1 MGFAVPPS
9 TDTIAAIATAPGRG
23 GVGVIRISGP
33 LAVSVAEAVVG
44 DCPPPRHAAYR
55 RFVDAHGEA
64 IDSGLVLYFP
74 GPASYTGE
82 DVLELQGHGGPVVLD
97 AVLARVLDLGCRAA
111 EAGEFTRRAF
121 ENQRLDLSQAEAVA
135 DLIDADS
142 LAAARAAQRSL
153 SGAFS
158 RRIDAFRDELLSLR
172 TWVEASIDF
181 ADEDIDFLADGEV
194 ARRLSILLQH
204 LQELRRQTDRGR
216 VLAEGLRVAIVGAP
230 NVGKSSLLN
239 ALAGHDAAIVTEIA
253 GTTRDVLRE
262 RVVLDGLSVLLLDTA
277 GIRVTDD
284 PIEQIGVQ
292 RAWATLDD
300 ADVVLVMSGDG
311 QPSAIETDS
320 AFERLRGDPRL
331 LRLHNKCDLTAG
343 LVGLRDDGSI
353 GLSVLQGQGL
363 DALIKALQQRAGLEG
378 GAVGEFSAR
387 RRHLDAI
394 DRALQGLEQAEI
406 QLKVHQ
412 APELLAEDL
421 ALANRVLGEI
431 NGPVDTETLLGSIFS
446 SFCVGK

>member
-1 MGFAVPPS
+1 MLPQS
-9 TDTIAAIATAPGRG
+9 DTIAAIATAPGRG
-23 GVGVIRISGP
+23 GVGVIRVSGP
-33 LAVSVAEAVVG
+33 AVVHIADAMVG
-44 DCPPPRHAAYR
+44 GCPPPRHAAYR
-55 RFVDAHGEA
+55 HFVDAQGEVL
-64 IDSGLVLYFP
+64 DNGLVLFFP

-97 AVLARVLDLGCRAA
+97 ALLARLLALGCRAA
-111 EAGEFTRRAF
+111 EPGEFTRRAY

-135 DLIDADS
+135 DLIDAES

-158 RRIDAFRDELLSLR
+158 RRIESFCAELLSLR

-194 ARRLSILLQH
+194 AQRLSTLLSH
-204 LQELRRQTDRGR
+204 LRALRQQTDRGR

-239 ALAGHDAAIVTEIA
+239 ALAGHDAAIVTDIA

-262 RVVLDGLSVLLLDTA
+262 RVVLDGLPVLLLDTA
-277 GIRVTDD
+277 GIRDTDD
-284 PIEQIGVQ
+284 PVERIGVQ

-300 ADVVLVMSGDG
+300 ADVVLVMNTDG
-311 QPSAIETDS
+311 QPDVIETDP
-320 AFERLRGDPRL
+320 AFARLRGDTRL
-331 LRLHNKCDLTAG
+331 LRLQNKCDLTAG
-343 LVGLRDDGSI
+343 VVGPRSDGSLGLSILRD
-353 GLSVLQGQGL
+353 QGL
-363 DALIKALQQRAGLEG
+363 TALIEALHQRAGLQSDV
-378 GAVGEFSAR
+378 VGEFSAR

-394 DRALQGLEQAEI
+394 DRALQGLEQAEA
-406 QLKVHQ
+406 QLHVHQ

-431 NGPVDTETLLGSIFS
+431 NGPVDTETLLGAIFS

>member
-44 DCPPPRHAAYR
+44 ECPPPRHAAYR

-97 AVLARVLDLGCRAA
+97 ALLARVLDLGCRAA

-311 QPSAIETDS
+311 QPSAIETDP

-343 LVGLRDDGSI
+343 VVGLRDDGSI

>member
-1 MGFAVPPS
+1 MSAVPPS

-44 DCPPPRHAAYR
+44 ECPPPRHAAYR

-121 ENQRLDLSQAEAVA
+121 ENQRMELSQAEAVA

-277 GIRVTDD
+277 GIRMTDD

-311 QPSAIETDS
+311 QPSAIETDP
-320 AFERLRGDPRL
+320 AFEQLRGDPRL

>member
-1 MGFAVPPS
+1 MPPS

-55 RFVDAHGEA
+55 RFVDAHREA

-343 LVGLRDDGSI
+343 VVGLRDDGSI

>member
-44 DCPPPRHAAYR
+44 ECPPPRHAAYR

-82 DVLELQGHGGPVVLD
+82 DVLELHGHGGPVVLD

-121 ENQRLDLSQAEAVA
+121 ENQRMELSQAEAVA

-300 ADVVLVMSGDG
+300 ADVVLVMSADG
-311 QPSAIETDS
+311 QPSAIETDP

-343 LVGLRDDGSI
+343 VVGLRDDGSI

>member
-55 RFVDAHGEA
+55 RFVDAHREA

-343 LVGLRDDGSI
+343 VVGLRDDGSI

>member
-44 DCPPPRHAAYR
+44 ECPPPRHAAYR

-311 QPSAIETDS
+311 QPSAIETDP

-343 LVGLRDDGSI
+343 VVGLRDDGSI

>member
-44 DCPPPRHAAYR
+44 GCPPPRHAAYR

-216 VLAEGLRVAIVGAP
+216 VSAEGLRVAIVGAP

-292 RAWATLDD
+292 RAWATLVD

>member
-1 MGFAVPPS
+1 M
-9 TDTIAAIATAPGRG
+9 
-23 GVGVIRISGP
+23 
-33 LAVSVAEAVVG
+33 
-44 DCPPPRHAAYR
+44 
-55 RFVDAHGEA
+55 
-64 IDSGLVLYFP
+64 
-74 GPASYTGE
+74 
-82 DVLELQGHGGPVVLD
+82 
-97 AVLARVLDLGCRAA
+97 
-111 EAGEFTRRAF
+111 
-121 ENQRLDLSQAEAVA
+121 
-135 DLIDADS
+135 
-142 LAAARAAQRSL
+142 
-153 SGAFS
+153 
-158 RRIDAFRDELLSLR
+158 
-172 TWVEASIDF
+172 
-181 ADEDIDFLADGEV
+181 
-194 ARRLSILLQH
+194 
-204 LQELRRQTDRGR
+204 
-216 VLAEGLRVAIVGAP
+216 
-230 NVGKSSLLN
+230 
-239 ALAGHDAAIVTEIA
+239 
-253 GTTRDVLRE
+253 
-262 RVVLDGLSVLLLDTA
+262 
-277 GIRVTDD
+277 TDD

-311 QPSAIETDS
+311 QPSAIETDP
-320 AFERLRGDPRL
+320 AFEQLRGDPRL

>member
-97 AVLARVLDLGCRAA
+97 ALLARVLDLGCRAA

-311 QPSAIETDS
+311 QPSAIETDP

>member
-284 PIEQIGVQ
+284 PIEHIGVQ

-363 DALIKALQQRAGLEG
+363 GALIKALQQRAGLEG

>member
-1 MGFAVPPS
+1 MSAVPPS

-44 DCPPPRHAAYR
+44 ECPPPRHAAYR

-121 ENQRLDLSQAEAVA
+121 ENQRMDLSQAEAVA

-277 GIRVTDD
+277 GIRMTDD

-311 QPSAIETDS
+311 QPSAIETDP
-320 AFERLRGDPRL
+320 AFEQLRGDPRL

-363 DALIKALQQRAGLEG
+363 GALIKALQQRAGLEG

>member
-44 DCPPPRHAAYR
+44 ECPPPRHAAYR

-97 AVLARVLDLGCRAA
+97 ALLARVLDLGCRAA

-311 QPSAIETDS
+311 QPSAIETDP

>member
-1 MGFAVPPS
+1 M
-9 TDTIAAIATAPGRG
+9 
-23 GVGVIRISGP
+23 
-33 LAVSVAEAVVG
+33 
-44 DCPPPRHAAYR
+44 
-55 RFVDAHGEA
+55 DAHGEA

-121 ENQRLDLSQAEAVA
+121 ENQRMELSQAEAVA

-363 DALIKALQQRAGLEG
+363 GALIKALQQRAGLEG

>member
-44 DCPPPRHAAYR
+44 ECPPPRHAAYR

-158 RRIDAFRDELLSLR
+158 RRIDAVRDELLSLR

-363 DALIKALQQRAGLEG
+363 GALIKALQQRAGLEG

>member
-1 MGFAVPPS
+1 MSAVPPS

-44 DCPPPRHAAYR
+44 ECPPPRHAAYR

-121 ENQRLDLSQAEAVA
+121 ENQRMDLSQAEAVA

-277 GIRVTDD
+277 GIRMTDD

-311 QPSAIETDS
+311 QPSAIETDP
-320 AFERLRGDPRL
+320 AFEQLRGDPRL

>member
-1 MGFAVPPS
+1 MGFPVPPS

-97 AVLARVLDLGCRAA
+97 ALLARVLDLGCRAA

-363 DALIKALQQRAGLEG
+363 GALIKALQQRAGLEG

>member
-343 LVGLRDDGSI
+343 VVGLRDDGSI

>member
-1 MGFAVPPS
+1 MSAVPPS

-44 DCPPPRHAAYR
+44 ECPPPRHAAYR

-121 ENQRLDLSQAEAVA
+121 ENQRMELSQAEAVA

-311 QPSAIETDS
+311 QPSAIETDP
-320 AFERLRGDPRL
+320 AFEQLRGDPRL